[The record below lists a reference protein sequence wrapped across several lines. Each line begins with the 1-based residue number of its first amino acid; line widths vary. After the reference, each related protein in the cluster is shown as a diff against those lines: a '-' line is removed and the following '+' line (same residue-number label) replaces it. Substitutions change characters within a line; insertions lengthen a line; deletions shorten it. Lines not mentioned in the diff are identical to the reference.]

1 MFIVKTRLFQ
11 SYCLSLY
18 GCTLWNRSCPGIHSL
33 EVAFNNILRRIW
45 HLPYNSHTGI
55 VHSTA
60 RLPSISNLV
69 QCRSSSFLCSA
80 QSCPSPIVS
89 HVFKD
94 SSQLAYTITGYNALL
109 GRKHLKTVDPQY
121 VICADVIRQI
131 RLRAGSRDSE
141 LNDLVTTIST
151 N

>member
-1 MFIVKTRLFQ
+1 MFSDLQK
-11 SYCLSLY
+11 
-18 GCTLWNRSCPGIHSL
+18 
-33 EVAFNNILRRIW
+33 
-45 HLPYNSHTGI
+45 
-55 VHSTA
+55 VHV
-60 RLPSISNLV
+60 RNLV
-69 QCRSSSFLCSA
+69 LYVFEQQYKLKRTPFFLFSA
-80 QSCPSPIVS
+80 LSCPSPIVS
-89 HVFKD
+89 HVLKD

-131 RLRAGSRDSE
+131 RLQAGSRDSE